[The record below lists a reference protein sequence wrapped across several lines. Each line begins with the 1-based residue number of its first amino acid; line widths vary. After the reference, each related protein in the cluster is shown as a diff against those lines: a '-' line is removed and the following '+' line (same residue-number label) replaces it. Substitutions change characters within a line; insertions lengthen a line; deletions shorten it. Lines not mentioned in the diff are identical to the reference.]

1 MSHSCTVKLND
12 DISSI
17 LRKVE
22 SHALS
27 HGGSFESTSESGS
40 FGGNSFLG
48 LITGKYSCI
57 ANKEIRITI
66 THKPFIVPYSLIE
79 YEIRKYLA

>member
-1 MSHSCTVKLND
+1 MSHSFTVKLND
-12 DISSI
+12 EISLI

-22 SHALS
+22 SQAVS
-27 HGGSFESTSESGS
+27 QGGRFEGTPECGS

-48 LITGKYSCI
+48 RITGEYKCI
-57 ANKEIRITI
+57 SNKEIRITI
-66 THKPFIVPYSLIE
+66 THKPFVVPNSLIE